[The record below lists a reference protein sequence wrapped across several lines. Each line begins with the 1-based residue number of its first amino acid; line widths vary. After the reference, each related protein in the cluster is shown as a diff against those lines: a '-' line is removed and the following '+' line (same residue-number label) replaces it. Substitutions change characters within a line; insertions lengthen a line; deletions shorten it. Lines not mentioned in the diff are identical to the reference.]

1 LAAPVPD
8 IALLPLP
15 GKATTLYVGKIA
27 LSVDEDTM
35 RQLLQACGP
44 VRSWKRV
51 TDPSSGKPKGFGFC
65 EYEDIE
71 GVLCALRLLNNLN
84 LDGQELLLKPNTATT
99 RYIEAV
105 DRQRAA
111 AAAAAAAARAAA
123 AEAAPPGTADGDGAD
138 AGADANGAAGEGG
151 EPGAEPG
158 AAPAPEPAPEPA
170 DPARAEEERDNAVL
184 ERVMALVSERAAT
197 SGGGGR
203 RAGAAADADSFLS
216 GLHDERRGSGG
227 RSRSAGERGHRGG
240 DDRSERGLE
249 AEFAREREVERREAE
264 ARAREADRL
273 LKERTRE
280 WERYE
285 RHAPARPAVPCAAAA
300 SLSLRAAPL
309 SCGAPL
315 HRAALDTP
323 LCGGCQMPAAWTRRS
338 CV

>member
-1 LAAPVPD
+1 
-8 IALLPLP
+8 
-15 GKATTLYVGKIA
+15 
-27 LSVDEDTM
+27 M
-35 RQLLQACGP
+35 RALLQACGP

-111 AAAAAAAARAAA
+111 AAAAATAARAAA
-123 AEAAPPGTADGDGAD
+123 AEAAPPGTADADGAD
-138 AGADANGAAGEGG
+138 AGADANGAADAGA

-197 SGGGGR
+197 GGGGGR
-203 RAGAAADADSFLS
+203 RAAADADSFLS

-240 DDRSERGLE
+240 DDRSERAME
-249 AEFAREREVERREAE
+249 AEFAREREVERRETD

-300 SLSLRAAPL
+300 SLLCGSPLR
-309 SCGAPL
+309 
-315 HRAALDTP
+315 RAALDTP
-323 LCGGCQMPAAWTRRS
+323 LCGGCQMPAAPCASLDPPQLCLTERCGFLLGLRVPARWPARRARPR
-338 CV
+338 VLRPA